1 MLTRRQLLKSAAAA
15 GMLGSLGSL
24 TALQE
29 AARAASSGD
38 YKALVVIF
46 QFGGNDGHN
55 TLIPWDRS
63 RYDEYAAVRQGLAV
77 PRDELHRLD
86 GTDYALHRKLPELA
100 RIYNNGDAAGV
111 MNVGM
116 LNQPLRK
123 RDLQN
128 DRGLLPEGFRSHINQ
143 QWSWQGRTPEAP
155 AATGFAGR
163 MSDRLGHAAQGQL
176 PVVISLAGSRPFTV
190 GDSSSPLSL
199 VPGSP
204 MDLDCNLDTG
214 CETRDEA
221 AQRIQ
226 AQQDAVSLMRA
237 SGEVTDSALD
247 LQQEVSRA
255 LSRAEATGD
264 FSRFR
269 SWWGLSDAAKLISVR
284 DTLGASRQIFFI
296 GQGGYDSHDG
306 QVGPNGEPAQHDDR
320 LEGLNSE
327 IGAFYDWLYDNGLE
341 DHVTTVLVS
350 EFGRTVRENSNNGSD
365 HAWGS
370 HLFSFGGAV
379 NGGLYGT
386 FPSLELAGPDDL
398 GTDANE
404 SVGITIPTTGHN
416 QYLATVARW
425 FGVSNADL
433 DYIFPSLKNFSTSDL
448 GFMS

>member
-1 MLTRRQLLKSAAAA
+1 MLTRRDLLKSAAAA

-24 TALQE
+24 TALQN
-29 AARAASSGD
+29 AARAASAGD

-55 TLIPWDRS
+55 TLIPTDQS
-63 RYDEYAAVRQGLAV
+63 GYDDYSALRQGLAL
-77 PRDELHRLD
+77 PRNELHNLD
-86 GTDYALHRKLPELA
+86 GTNYGLHRKLPELA
-100 RIYNNGDAAGV
+100 RIFNAGDAAGV

-116 LNQPLRK
+116 LDQPVTKQQLK
-123 RDLQN
+123 N

-143 QWSWQGRTPEAP
+143 QWSWQGRAPEAP

-163 MSDRLGHAAQGQL
+163 MSDRLGNAAQGDV

-204 MDLDCNLDTG
+204 LQKDCHLETG
-214 CETRDEA
+214 CETRAEA

-226 AQQDAVSLMRA
+226 AQQQAAKLMRA
-237 SGEVTDSALD
+237 SGEVTDQALE
-247 LQQEVSRA
+247 LQDEVSRA
-255 LSRAEATGD
+255 LDKAERRGGFD
-264 FSRFR
+264 QFK
-269 SWWGLSDAAKLISVR
+269 SWWGLADAAKLISVR
-284 DTLGASRQIFFI
+284 DTLGSSRQIFFI

-306 QVGPNGEPAQHDDR
+306 QPEQHDNR
-320 LEGLNSE
+320 LGGLDNE
-327 IGAFYDWLYDNGLE
+327 IGAFYDWLYNNGLE
-341 DHVTTVLVS
+341 DNVTTVMIS
-350 EFGRTVRENSNNGSD
+350 EFGRTLRENSNNGTD

-370 HLFSFGGAV
+370 HLFTFGGAV

-386 FPSLELAGPDDL
+386 FPTLEFAGQDDL
-398 GTDANE
+398 GDDPNE

-425 FGVSNADL
+425 FGVADADL
-433 DYIFPSLKNFSTSDL
+433 DYIFPNLRNFSSTDL
-448 GFMS
+448 GFMA